1 MQAVMNQ
8 IRPSALWK
16 GGFPLQGA
24 PRIAPIA
31 AFVLA
36 VHLALILWLIVAA
49 PAKTFLPKPKAR
61 VVVQTV
67 QLSTVKQQTAAY
79 KAEEWSAPVQMPEPQ
94 AFEETPQIEMQQMP
108 KLEESKLSSQPKVI
122 EIPQPHIKAPAKP
135 PAKSIEKP
143 KPVPQKVEKKKAV
156 SKKKDKPK
164 EMPKEKA
171 APKEVPKAKPTP
183 KKASK
188 EKAVPKDGPKEKIA
202 PKEKAVSDAQIA
214 KRAAQKAKQQELLAK
229 AQESI
234 AKIRREGVTIDA
246 KQKADLKIPQL
257 TLATVA
263 ADEVT
268 SLSLGESSY
277 RDELAGRLKLLL
289 KLPEY
294 GSVKLK
300 LTLQR
305 SGKVSKVA
313 IVSAGSSQNRAYV
326 EKMMPTL
333 QFPPFGTQFGQEP
346 EYTFTITLNN
356 DF

>member
-1 MQAVMNQ
+1 MGSQA
-8 IRPSALWK
+8 IIHPFL
-16 GGFPLQGA
+16 FQGA

-31 AFVLA
+31 ALVLA

-49 PAKTFLPKPKAR
+49 PAKNLLSKPKAR

-67 QLSTVKQQTAAY
+67 QLSTPKPKTSTH
-79 KAEEWSAPVQMPEPQ
+79 KIEEWSTPVQMPETVSI
-94 AFEETPQIEMQQMP
+94 EETPPAEIQPMP
-108 KLEESKLSSQPKVI
+108 KLEESQVKQPQVVD
-122 EIPQPHIKAPAKP
+122 IPQPQIKSPVKP
-135 PAKSIEKP
+135 KEKP
-143 KPVPQKVEKKKAV
+143 KPVPKKVEKT
-156 SKKKDKPK
+156 
-164 EMPKEKA
+164 KA
-171 APKEVPKAKPTP
+171 APK
-183 KKASK
+183 KKAQPKETPK
-188 EKAVPKDGPKEKIA
+188 EKAVPKEKPVSAA
-202 PKEKAVSDAQIA
+202 PMAKQEAQKAAA
-214 KRAAQKAKQQELLAK
+214 AAAQKAKQQELLAK

-234 AKIRREGVTIDA
+234 AKIRRDGVTIDA
-246 KQKADLKIPQL
+246 KQRADLKIPQL

-263 ADEVT
+263 ADEAS
-268 SLSLGESSY
+268 SLSMGEVSY

-313 IVSAGSSQNRAYV
+313 IVSAGSAQNRAYV
-326 EKMMPTL
+326 EKLMPTL
-333 QFPPFGTQFGQEP
+333 QFPPFGTQFGQDP